1 MTATAVTQHDPI
13 ADHTH
18 IERLI
23 NRFVE
28 AIEKQQPLA
37 QQQLIFKLLKT
48 DFMHHMKWEE
58 AVLFALYDATSG
70 LRSGPTRML
79 RAEHA
84 EIELM
89 IRSLEK
95 EQDKGY
101 SETTVFRLAD
111 FIREHAEKEKA
122 ILYPVI
128 GEQIKRKKR
137 GADYREAIA

>member
-1 MTATAVTQHDPI
+1 MTATAVTQHDPL

-23 NRFVE
+23 DRFVE
-28 AIEKQQPLA
+28 AIRKQQPLA

-58 AVLFALYDATSG
+58 AVLFSSYDATTG

-89 IRSLEK
+89 IRALEK
-95 EQDKGY
+95 EQDQGY
-101 SETTVFRLAD
+101 SEDTVVRMAD
-111 FIREHAEKEKA
+111 FICHHAEKEKA

-137 GADYREAIA
+137 GTDYREAIA